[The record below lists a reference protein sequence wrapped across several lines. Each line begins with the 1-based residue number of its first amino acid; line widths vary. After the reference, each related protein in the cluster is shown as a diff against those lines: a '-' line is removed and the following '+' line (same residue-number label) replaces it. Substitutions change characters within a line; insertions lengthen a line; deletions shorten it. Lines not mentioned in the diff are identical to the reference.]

1 MGDVLC
7 VLSKVQVSQIDEDG
21 IWPSPLQR
29 AVAVCSGL
37 GTKTVISEHQ
47 KVTRQCVHS
56 LAAVFNFNTS

>member
-29 AVAVCSGL
+29 AVKQSAADLGL
-37 GTKTVISEHQ
+37 K
-47 KVTRQCVHS
+47 
-56 LAAVFNFNTS
+56 L